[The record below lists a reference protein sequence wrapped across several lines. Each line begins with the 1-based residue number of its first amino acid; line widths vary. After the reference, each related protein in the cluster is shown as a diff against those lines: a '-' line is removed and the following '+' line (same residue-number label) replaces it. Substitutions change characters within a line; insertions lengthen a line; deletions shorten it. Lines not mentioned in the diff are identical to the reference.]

1 MGFVLFTDIIINKR
15 IKNGILNQQYYYF
28 TWWWVGG
35 WGAITNRALLII
47 LVTHCIENRVIRID
61 DAIIYKDPK
70 VRNIFTG
77 WFY

>member
-1 MGFVLFTDIIINKR
+1 MVFVLFTDIVTNKR
-15 IKNGILNQQYYYF
+15 ITNGILNQQYYYL
-28 TWWWVGG
+28 TWFGAGG
-35 WGAITNRALLII
+35 VITNRALLII

-61 DAIIYKDPK
+61 DAIIYKDLK